1 MNRIL
6 YLAMLVVA
14 LSGCTGHS
22 HNGEEEHA
30 HVHVHNFT
38 AYTAGKE
45 FFLQHEGLTVGEKS
59 CITLFVTE
67 LDNFK
72 PTECSN
78 AAVLLKVD
86 GKELGAAATAD
97 PQGVFHFDFAP
108 EVAGDAVIQFIVGGD
123 TAHFQVEI
131 HQQGAGHSHDTHS
144 SGEHSHSHGES
155 CSGDHSHDHS
165 HSHDSHSSGEHSHSH
180 GESCSGD
187 HSHDHSHSHDTH
199 SSGEHSHSHS
209 ESCSGDHSHSHS
221 HNSVGHGEATEGKAG
236 DIALTKEQSWKI
248 DFATAVVGES
258 SFGGVVKVAAKVE
271 AVPSDFTTI
280 VATTSGKVQF
290 VGNVVAGKN
299 VAQGEPLFYLEG
311 SDVTDNDAAVLFAE
325 AESNY
330 ELAKADFERK
340 SLLFADRI
348 VSERE
353 YEASEAA
360 YRQAEARF
368 NSMKRNFGG
377 GKVTLRSSIGGYV
390 ATLLVAN
397 GDYVQPG
404 TPLATIQRKGA
415 VNIIAELPVRY
426 AAQLQSIDSVNIEL
440 PSGKV
445 CTMSQAGARV
455 QAVGRSV
462 NACNMIPVTVLA
474 TNIDEVVP
482 GSIVTLYLVSS
493 SVESCGVVVPRTALV
508 EEMGNFFVFVQNN
521 PISFEKRAVEIGVTD
536 GVNVRITSG
545 ITAGERVVTK
555 GAISLKLSQ
564 GAAALDPHAGHVH

>member
-14 LSGCTGHS
+14 LSGCTGRS

-67 LDNFK
+67 LYNFK

-86 GKELGAAATAD
+86 GKELGAAAKAD

-108 EVAGDAVIQFIVGGD
+108 EAAGDAVMQFMVGGD
-123 TAHFQVEI
+123 TAHFHVEI
-131 HQQGAGHSHDTHS
+131 HQPGA
-144 SGEHSHSHGES
+144 EHSHSHGES

-165 HSHDSHSSGEHSHSH
+165 HSHDP
-180 GESCSGD
+180 
-187 HSHDHSHSHDTH
+187 H

-221 HNSVGHGEATEGKAG
+221 HSHSHNSVGHGEATEGKTG

>member
-14 LSGCTGHS
+14 LCSCTGHS

-78 AAVLLKVD
+78 AAVLLKVG

-108 EVAGDAVIQFIVGGD
+108 EAAGDAVMQFMVGGD
-123 TAHFQVEI
+123 TAHFHVEI
-131 HQQGAGHSHDTHS
+131 HQSGA
-144 SGEHSHSHGES
+144 EHSHSHGES

-165 HSHDSHSSGEHSHSH
+165 HSHDAHSSGEHSHSH

-187 HSHDHSHSHDTH
+187 HSH
-199 SSGEHSHSHS
+199 G
-209 ESCSGDHSHSHS
+209 HSHSHS

-390 ATLLVAN
+390 ATLLVTN

-493 SVESCGVVVPRTALV
+493 FVENSGVVVPRTALV

>member
-30 HVHVHNFT
+30 HVHNFT

-78 AAVLLKVD
+78 AAVFLKVD

-108 EVAGDAVIQFIVGGD
+108 EAAGDAVMQFIVGGD
-123 TAHFQVEI
+123 TAHFHVEI
-131 HQQGAGHSHDTHS
+131 HQPGA
-144 SGEHSHSHGES
+144 
-155 CSGDHSHDHS
+155 
-165 HSHDSHSSGEHSHSH
+165 EHSHSH

-221 HNSVGHGEATEGKAG
+221 HSHSHNSVGHGEATEGKTG

>member
-67 LDNFK
+67 LYNFK

-86 GKELGAAATAD
+86 GKELGAAAKAD

-108 EVAGDAVIQFIVGGD
+108 EAAGDAVMQFMVGGD
-123 TAHFQVEI
+123 TAHFHVEI
-131 HQQGAGHSHDTHS
+131 HQPGA
-144 SGEHSHSHGES
+144 EHSHSHGES

-180 GESCSGD
+180 SESCSGD
-187 HSHDHSHSHDTH
+187 HSHS
-199 SSGEHSHSHS
+199 
-209 ESCSGDHSHSHS
+209 HSHSHS

-474 TNIDEVVP
+474 THIDEVVP

>member
-67 LDNFK
+67 LYNFK

-86 GKELGAAATAD
+86 GKELGAAAKAD

-108 EVAGDAVIQFIVGGD
+108 EAAGDAVMQFMVGGD
-123 TAHFQVEI
+123 TAHFHVEI
-131 HQQGAGHSHDTHS
+131 HQPGA
-144 SGEHSHSHGES
+144 EHSHSHGES

-180 GESCSGD
+180 SESCSGD
-187 HSHDHSHSHDTH
+187 HSHS
-199 SSGEHSHSHS
+199 
-209 ESCSGDHSHSHS
+209 HSHSHS

-353 YEASEAA
+353 YEASEAD

-474 TNIDEVVP
+474 THIDEVVP